1 MARKEVINE
10 DGQIVHKYRRCDGM
24 ATYNIISGVFGVDNT
39 LHLRDNSCRHYGPN
53 CEIEVKICDNGNCY
67 EFSKALNW
75 TAEEHVC
82 FHRLEKFWATKEEA
96 YIEALQLSIESN
108 VKYIA
113 DDLKHLEED
122 KAKLDGMQEK
132 EVRYFTSDMAEIGA
146 SCYLEI
152 DGVTRIIGTILLED
166 GTAGY
171 LTNNNYLDEDRC
183 DSYSGDRIILI
194 EKKNRIKTERGDVV
208 FVSSADY
215 INYKENNAIE
225 RIKKS
230 INVYKKSIE
239 RSEREN
245 NLLNSIIDRKDSLTY
260 EQMVEMR
267 NGEKKN

>member
-1 MARKEVINE
+1 MARKQVINE
-10 DGQIVHKYRRCDGM
+10 RRYIVHKYRRCDGM
-24 ATYNIISGVFGVDNT
+24 ATYNIISGVFGVAST
-39 LHLRDNSCRHYGPN
+39 LHLRDTSCNHSGPN

-67 EFSKALNW
+67 EFSKVLNW
-75 TAEEHVC
+75 TAEEHVS

-96 YIEALQLSIESN
+96 YIEVLHLNIESN

-113 DDLKHLEED
+113 DDLKHLEKDE
-122 KAKLDGMQEK
+122 AKLAGIQEK

-146 SCYLEI
+146 TCYLET
-152 DGVTRIIGTILLED
+152 DGVTRIIGTILFED

-171 LTNNNYLDEDRC
+171 LTDNNYLDE
-183 DSYSGDRIILI
+183 GDRIILI
-194 EKKNRIKTERGDVV
+194 EKENRIETERGDVV
-208 FVSSADY
+208 FVSGADFD
-215 INYKENNAIE
+215 NYKENNAIE

-230 INVYKKSIE
+230 INIYKKSIE

-267 NGEKKN
+267 KGEKN